1 LNQSAP
7 ALPRSPQEILL
18 HPDFA
23 KARYEHCSQALMLFS
38 DVNFTRANMAVGR
51 NLLFSV
57 LMCLRAGYDPEDRLT
72 WPTIAR
78 VNDILGGMNIGSRR
92 MAEDFIARLREMDFL
107 VEVPAPQ
114 DRRSKLFMPTAR
126 MIEHDRRYSAAL
138 FGGLTA
144 LPPEPHFSAK
154 MVSEPH
160 FHMAL
165 RRIGLANLGN
175 TPKLFG
181 RHRDLIALF
190 NRDGAYGLICWIVVE
205 VSNASPAFLSFTDV
219 SRKLSISRSH
229 VRNVIDELEAAA
241 MVGVS
246 GQGDERR
253 IEACAGLYALLDP
266 FLADVMSVQDRLA
279 WLIYYGET
287 DVPFLN
293 GE

>member
-7 ALPRSPQEILL
+7 ALPRSPEEILN

-23 KARYEHCSQALMLFS
+23 KARYEHCAQALMLFS

-72 WPTIAR
+72 WPTLAR
-78 VNDILGGMNIGSRR
+78 VIDILGELNIGSRR
-92 MAEDFIARLREMDFL
+92 MAEDFIARLRAMDFV

-114 DRRSKLFMPTAR
+114 DRRSKLFMPTER

-138 FGGLTA
+138 FAGLTA
-144 LPPEPHFSAK
+144 LPSKPYFSAA
-154 MVSEPH
+154 MVGEPH

-165 RRIGLANLGN
+165 RRVGLANIRN

-205 VSNASPAFLSFTDV
+205 VTNASPAFLSFTEV
-219 SRKLSISRSH
+219 SRRLAVSRSH
-229 VRNVIDELEAAA
+229 VRNVIDELAAAA

-253 IEACAGLYALLDP
+253 IEACEALYALLDP
-266 FLADVMSVQDRLA
+266 FLADIMSVQDRLA
-279 WLIYYGET
+279 WLIHYGET